1 VSLAERLLSPF
12 IRRRERRHAT
22 ASSCDGALDL
32 LAREYGPAWLDAHV
46 RDRDVVDYGCGLG
59 FQAVALA
66 RDLACRVIG
75 YDILADDLDHGRR
88 LAREQGLAEDRVRF
102 AAPPGADTAAVCD
115 VVVSQNSFEHY
126 ADPESVLATMV
137 RLLRP
142 GGLLLLSWGPPW
154 YSPNGGHTRFFC
166 WLPWVHLLFPE
177 QAVMAHRA
185 RFRDDG
191 ATRYEDIEGSL
202 NRMTVARCERL
213 VAASGLRVEA
223 VHRTCIKRLQPLGA
237 MPVLRE
243 MATGHL
249 SYVLRKPTST
259 HDRRHASGRNST
271 STV

>member
-1 VSLAERLLSPF
+1 MSVAERLLSPF

-32 LAREYGPAWLDAHV
+32 LVREYGRTWLEAHL
-46 RDRDVVDYGCGLG
+46 RERDVVDFGCGLG

-66 RDLACRVIG
+66 RDLDCRVIG
-75 YDILADDLDHGRR
+75 YDILTDDLAHGRR
-88 LAREQGLAEDRVRF
+88 LAREQGLSDDRVRF
-102 AAPPGADTAAVCD
+102 ATPPGADVAGVCD
-115 VVVSQNSFEHY
+115 VVLSQNSFEHY
-126 ADPESVLATMV
+126 ADPGSVLATMA

-177 QAVMAHRA
+177 RAVMAHRA
-185 RFRDDG
+185 HFRDDG

-213 VAASGLRVEA
+213 VAASGLDVEA
-223 VHRTCIKRLQPLGA
+223 TRRTCLERLHPLGA
-237 MPVLRE
+237 IPGLRE
-243 MATGHL
+243 LVTGHL
-249 SYVLRKPTST
+249 SYALRKP
-259 HDRRHASGRNST
+259 A
-271 STV
+271 